1 MKWLEIIELRSVDS
15 NRELL
20 KRQLKALIDEAHKKA
35 EQQAIKVYNKRQLKA
50 LIDEA
55 HKKAE
60 QQAIKV
66 YNHVAID
73 TDFSIHLLYN
83 SVKADING
91 SPLGLQLVS
100 TLKKFGLVNHSV
112 WIEKLSK

>member
-1 MKWLEIIELRSVDS
+1 MKWLEIIELRSVGS

-20 KRQLKALIDEAHKKA
+20 
-35 EQQAIKVYNKRQLKA
+35 KRQLKA

-73 TDFSIHLLYN
+73 TDFSIHLLYD

-100 TLKKFGLVNHSV
+100 TLKEFGLVNHSV

>member
-1 MKWLEIIELRSVDS
+1 MKWLEIIELRSVGS
-15 NRELL
+15 NRKLL
-20 KRQLKALIDEAHKKA
+20 
-35 EQQAIKVYNKRQLKA
+35 KRQLKA

-73 TDFSIHLLYN
+73 TDFSIHLLYD

-100 TLKKFGLVNHSV
+100 TLKEFGLVNHSV
-112 WIEKLSK
+112 WIEKLIK

>member
-1 MKWLEIIELRSVDS
+1 MKWLEIIELRSVGS

-20 KRQLKALIDEAHKKA
+20 
-35 EQQAIKVYNKRQLKA
+35 KRQLKA

-73 TDFSIHLLYN
+73 TDFSIHLLYD

-100 TLKKFGLVNHSV
+100 TLKEFGLVNHSV
-112 WIEKLSK
+112 WVETLSK

>member
-1 MKWLEIIELRSVDS
+1 MKWLEIIELRSVGS

-20 KRQLKALIDEAHKKA
+20 
-35 EQQAIKVYNKRQLKA
+35 KRQLKA

-73 TDFSIHLLYN
+73 TDFSIHLLHD
-83 SVKADING
+83 SKEADIGG
-91 SPLGLQLVS
+91 SPLGLHLAS
-100 TLKKFGLVNHSV
+100 ALKKFGLVNHSV
-112 WIEKLSK
+112 WVERPKSS

>member
-35 EQQAIKVYNKRQLKA
+35 EQQAIKVYN
-50 LIDEA
+50 
-55 HKKAE
+55 
-60 QQAIKV
+60 
-66 YNHVAID
+66 HVAID
-73 TDFSIHLLYN
+73 TDFSIHLLYD

-91 SPLGLQLVS
+91 SPLFSKSRYQRQP
-100 TLKKFGLVNHSV
+100 FGFTTCINS
-112 WIEKLSK
+112 EKVRTCKS